1 MDKRI
6 WIAALA
12 LAVVAAGAWYVM
24 RPRAEA
30 PPPPAPPP
38 QAEARPPDAP
48 LPPAQDSDSRI
59 RSALASAS
67 TKNELREWLST
78 EPDLLDRWAVIA
90 DNLAEDAS
98 PRKQLQRL
106 APRGPFKV
114 VETKSG
120 ARIDPRGYERYNSFA
135 EVVASVDAHAFA
147 AVVREMHP
155 MLESA
160 YHKLGY
166 PDRSFD
172 SVATRALQ
180 RLAGAPVVE
189 GPVELKP
196 KGALWQFA
204 DEKLESQG
212 PVEKH
217 LLRMGPRNTKLIQAK
232 AREIAQVLD
241 LRIAGH

>member
-12 LAVVAAGAWYVM
+12 VAVVAAAAWVAM
-24 RPRAEA
+24 RPRPEA

-38 QAEARPPDAP
+38 QAQSRPPDSP

-59 RSALASAS
+59 RSSLGAASPK
-67 TKNELREWLST
+67 TELREWLSA
-78 EPDLLDRWAVIA
+78 EGDLLDRWVVIA
-90 DNLAEDAS
+90 DNLAEDVS
-98 PRKQLQRL
+98 PRKQLHLL
-106 APRGPFKV
+106 APRGQFSV
-114 VETKSG
+114 VETKAG

-135 EVVASVDAHAFA
+135 EVVASVDAQGFA
-147 AVVREMHP
+147 AVVRELHP
-155 MLESA
+155 LLEST

-166 PDRSFD
+166 PDRSLD
-172 SVATRALQ
+172 SVAARALQ
-180 RLAGAPVVE
+180 RLAGAPVME
-189 GPVELKP
+189 GPLQLKP
-196 KGALWQFA
+196 KGAIWQFA

-232 AREIAQVLD
+232 AREIAQALD

>member
-24 RPRAEA
+24 RPRPEA
-30 PPPPAPPP
+30 PSPPAPPP
-38 QAEARPPDAP
+38 QAQPRPSDAP
-48 LPPAQDSDSRI
+48 LPPAQDSDARI
-59 RSALASAS
+59 RSSLGSAS
-67 TKNELREWLST
+67 PKTDLREWLST
-78 EPDLLDRWAVIA
+78 EGDLLDRWAVIA

-98 PRKQLQRL
+98 PRKQLNRL
-106 APRGPFKV
+106 APRGPFNV
-114 VETKSG
+114 VETKTG
-120 ARIDPRGYERYNSFA
+120 ARIDARGYERYNSFA
-135 EVVASVDAHAFA
+135 DLVSSVDAKGFA
-147 AVVREMHP
+147 AVVRELHP
-155 MLESA
+155 LLESA

-166 PDRSFD
+166 PDRSLD
-172 SVATRALQ
+172 SVAARALQ

-232 AREIAQVLD
+232 AREIAQALD
-241 LRIAGH
+241 LRIAGQ

>member
-24 RPRAEA
+24 RLRPDAA
-30 PPPPAPPP
+30 PLPAPPP
-38 QAEARPPDAP
+38 QGEARPPDAP
-48 LPPAQDSDSRI
+48 LPSAQDSDSRI
-59 RSALASAS
+59 RSSLGASS
-67 TKNELREWLST
+67 PKTELRDWLST
-78 EPDLLDRWAVIA
+78 EADLLDRWAVIA
-90 DNLAEDAS
+90 DNLAEDAT
-98 PRKQLQRL
+98 PRKQLHLL
-106 APRGPFKV
+106 APRGQFKV
-114 VETKSG
+114 VETKGG
-120 ARIDPRGYERYNSFA
+120 ARIDARGYERYNSFA
-135 EVVASVDAHAFA
+135 DLVASVDAHAFA
-147 AVVREMHP
+147 AVVRELHP
-155 MLESA
+155 LLESA

-172 SVATRALQ
+172 SVAARALQ

-196 KGALWQFA
+196 KGAVWQFA

-232 AREIAQVLD
+232 AREIAQALD
-241 LRIAGH
+241 LRTAGK